1 MKRFEV
7 WKTTVTSKDE
17 FNEGDIEDELN
28 RYIEFYG
35 LNVLSVQY
43 NFQVKECLSEDQY
56 FSNNRLFEKI
66 SSMKRYVTEIW
77 ITSVK

>member
-43 NFQVKECLSEDQY
+43 NFQVKVFQS
-56 FSNNRLFEKI
+56 F
-66 SSMKRYVTEIW
+66 
-77 ITSVK
+77 